1 MADYSLPDGKTLTVP
16 DDASKEY
23 LDTLQ
28 NRLVELYPETYKPF
42 TEPPEERPKGLAAFA
57 DPQNYI
63 EAARGLK
70 ETARAYPAG
79 IVDMTLGSLQ
89 GLSAYVDDDNDNA
102 LTQGLADLRKY
113 YSDSDVYKP
122 AEGYEDSYFTMFG
135 KGLGSF
141 TAIGATIAANPYAGF
156 AMAAGSGVDQQAANQ
171 ERLKK
176 DGNEISGLTEFLSE
190 TAGLGIGLSE
200 LYVPKKLL
208 KLLGRDQR
216 SGKILDDIVAAS
228 KSGGIELGQEVIA
241 GISQNLVTN
250 IAGLFDG
257 PEGFKFNEDIPLLES
272 AYDDATVG
280 FGVGFTADLVMR
292 SIGGRRAAGM
302 EYNREQAE
310 EQNKNLIEQDKIIQ
324 ELVLEAEQQGDQI
337 LDPTLI
343 PNESEVAVPESAEIE
358 LKPLPET
365 PILETFSF
373 APNPDGSINV
383 LGNQSQEV
391 KGTFANIEEASRGAL
406 DLHKLN
412 RNKFIASSA
421 LQISS
426 INGLSG
432 NGTATRIGQKIYD
445 PQNNYLDA
453 KALANFESTISTKRQ
468 QQIEKEKLI
477 EENEQAGQRKL
488 ASELMDNMD
497 TTGLSIEDLSQ
508 IKQNLEI
515 QLSKQQTVYPISGQV
530 NPESQLGLFWQL
542 AEKKGIG
549 AKNFYTISEAKKL
562 LNKSDFNQFM
572 SEKSSIKFKESQ
584 FSGDLIPISRKGNK
598 IDVSPQEFKK
608 TFESKNIEVNFNTP
622 AFKYLAKSLTGT
634 EKFSDMTDGQKEM
647 LLANIKSFP
656 RFNSKTK
663 LPNYSPRPYTADQL
677 NSFYKVSQGQ
687 AITINNLKTFIKNN
701 NTGKDLTPNE
711 INQLRIDLVESGRAN
726 KVGNKI
732 IGATDFEQKQSL
744 NSQSFANENKEQF
757 RERLQRS
764 TTLLPEEIDR
774 VVEGDGAYKQ
784 GTLNADDVL
793 KLPSPEASEKYDLL
807 LNKLRERLNSY
818 GLKDVA
824 IRFDNAL
831 KASLNLNT
839 KNGKVFYDANK
850 QARGK
855 DATSLY
861 DRPLR
866 TIVSSL
872 ERLDPNNDLTL
883 VELEAKLTNDLDH
896 EVIHALVQMNLL
908 KQNEFDLLVREANK
922 KLSKTDLK
930 RIEKSYSDLAELGV
944 NEEKVAELFRYYR
957 NNPESLAP
965 KPKTII
971 QKVLNFL
978 TTVSQTIYDAGFT
991 SSRTI
996 LADIESGKIGS
1007 RERGEVRNLRNYQ
1020 TALNN
1025 SLNEQVRKAA
1035 ESPSF
1040 SRKEREDLKK
1050 EIQNLDNQ
1058 IYQKTQRYLQ
1068 DYSSLSEQVIQN
1080 DSNEISY
1087 LENQKKIKQQ
1097 KLDSLKP
1104 IQLDFPSFSRVK
1116 PVKELNID
1124 RNDILSTVEING
1136 VDHDFGILYS
1146 RGDKNA
1152 FGNNNDE
1159 SDGNLYRYNN
1169 YNIVQKLSSD
1179 NRDFQYGNQVL
1190 PWVRMYKNNGYQ
1202 NYTTGTTKK
1211 WRARASLQDVAD
1223 FINNDNGVK
1232 IGDAGYLDITVTP
1245 DDFIGTATVSFNS
1258 QNQAQSLLRIEIN
1271 QEERGQG
1278 FAQAAVETILST
1290 NPEIV
1295 NGNKKLNVYD
1305 ITDDGAKFWDAINTE
1320 FNNTRG
1326 ETYLDGK
1333 LGFGTIPEPIQ
1344 EQPSYNRAGLVPS
1357 NVLYG
1362 GKIEEEVYRVWADNN
1377 KNPKAKD
1384 FQQLY
1389 KKLSPT
1395 SKKNHPF
1402 VDYSTLKKEVKDAA
1416 QTGIDSRWYERWG
1429 LEMPNII
1436 GMANMNEFSGV
1447 FGITSAQA
1455 TPEQNLKDSLR
1466 TMIIARKYNPET
1478 ESKKFKAA
1486 LLRAGV
1492 GKGQKQRIDAIQ
1504 KFYELGVFARAGSS
1518 QKTLTYAL
1526 EVLSSANGEFTPFMV
1541 VDRHMIRKFGLSEN
1555 TESANEIEYRMIQAI
1570 NGLLAT
1576 EDYVINGQP
1585 DTFTPPQIQA
1595 LLWGHQRYKGITA
1608 SKITNEGSFDAAL
1621 QSSQQEVK
1629 ELQAMEKVGDFSL
1642 DRSFSNKFLNPPRYI
1657 SNKKTDIFDTNL
1669 QRDMFDSI
1677 LELAPATIIEFK
1689 IGRARGYLPEQ
1700 LDNPISFERWNKFQ
1714 NDSLKAITVNNKI
1727 KFLRNLGIAHE
1738 IVRSGGTWEGEFNPN
1753 IILKLPGAS
1762 PQIQNNVAAVM
1773 VDALMQD
1780 AAIVAR
1786 PTSGGRKTSLLI
1798 TKPENAKFKKI
1809 ELDNILQRL
1818 SEINNNGEPVDFTV
1832 AASKKSGIIIVDP
1845 KQFNGE
1851 PYTVEDQNTF
1861 VNLIKPAL
1869 ITSGLQLGKYGQEST
1884 LIEHGKDT
1892 SYSIGTRG
1900 KLAELGSKIGFIGTP
1915 DLQRT
1920 ALRDLYLPLYEEYK
1934 SLAQEI
1940 GFEAKTTPAYL
1951 EKNSALNGIININAE
1966 EIADAE
1972 FRVATEISLT
1982 SKGNIPKYGVNASPI
1997 AYKVAL
2003 DFEDGKDVSVSF
2015 DAPSY
2020 SRKEQKVPDK
2030 YKDLHESLEGTN
2042 NPDKSFTDTLI
2053 DLTEEGWTKDAG
2065 SYLSRLRQGFI
2076 DDLSIVE
2083 KGTEKAAELSEEVR
2097 ERQQSA
2103 ETGAIQALRFAG
2115 QSKSLFAKMLTI
2127 GVPVYENGTTSI
2139 VPFKHGGL
2147 INIFSPL
2154 YAYTDGIDY
2163 QAMFKLYSVAQRGS
2177 RLNKS
2182 GKLVPLTT
2190 EQMDLAKQIANDYKI
2205 IETVY
2210 EQYQEFNNALLD
2222 YAKSQGI
2229 LGGTTLVES
2238 ENGTVEIGIENG
2250 KKDGKKYLLRDTVE
2264 LWKENAD
2271 FYPFYRQAADSKLG
2285 GPAIISG
2292 FIGPNPL
2299 AFKLTGSE
2307 EAITPPPLEVI
2318 SRNMQTILYAS
2329 MKNQGMQR
2337 LMQEHEL
2344 ANLAEKVRPDQAQ
2357 GANIL
2362 PVYENGNK
2370 VFYRVADPLLIKGL
2384 QSMGMNDIAGVM
2396 KVVGLPSQVLREM
2409 VTRDPGFILKNM
2421 LRDTLSVA
2429 VTSGADITPFVDTFK
2444 NFNADLT
2451 ELENRG
2457 IIGGY
2462 DAARDSQEIITQIN
2476 KLLKKEGIMDNGGL
2490 NPFESVVKIWDWLGD
2505 QTTKSDGATRKA
2517 VADSILELTGSQGE
2531 AAYQALEVLNFNRRG
2546 GSTIAKIITT
2556 AIPFL
2561 NARIQGLDVLYR
2573 ASTGRYS
2580 STISNENLEQSAE
2593 EIAHNIRRKVIGR
2606 GLFLAMLTGI
2616 YYLLVGDNEDYRGRR
2631 AQERDDNWLLYL
2643 YDDVPPLKIP
2653 IPFEVGF
2660 IFKTIPERAL
2670 DLAFGRSSLEQTS
2683 KSVARGVTQTLKVNP
2698 LGFQIIKPLVEV
2710 SNNKNGF
2717 TGSEIIPYYMREGY
2731 EPEEQFTQDTTELAR
2746 GLGKALKISPM
2757 KIDYVMKGYGGTLGT
2772 YLLTMSDMAVRQ
2784 ATGRDFVTPRLTS
2797 MPLIRNIFASPYGG
2811 GLQEQFYELRTASN
2825 RYQQTLN
2832 KLATDGRMDEFR
2844 LYRTNNT
2851 GLARTREQVL
2861 AIDRYLADYRKKEK
2875 KN

>member
-42 TEPPEERPKGLAAFA
+42 TEPPEERPKGLAGFS

-63 EAARGLK
+63 EAIRGV
-70 ETARAYPAG
+70 PAG

-89 GLSAYVDDDNDNA
+89 GYSAAFDDDNDSA

-122 AEGYEDSYFTMFG
+122 AEGYEDAYSSMFG
-135 KGLGSF
+135 KGLGSMAAIVGASIVNPAAG
-141 TAIGATIAANPYAGF
+141 TAMAIG
-156 AMAAGSGVDQQAANQ
+156 SGIDQQAANL
-171 ERLKK
+171 EKLKQ
-176 DGNEISGLTEFLSE
+176 DGNEISGLTETLSE
-190 TAGLGIGLSE
+190 ILGGVVGWSE
-200 LYVPKKLL
+200 VLVPKKLL
-208 KLLGRDQR
+208 KLFGKDQR
-216 SGKILDDIVAAS
+216 SGKVLDDIIGAI
-228 KSGGIELGQEVIA
+228 KTGGFEGIQEAGA
-241 GISQNLVTN
+241 GIAQNVITN
-250 IAGLFDG
+250 VAGLADG
-257 PEGFKFNEDIPLLES
+257 PEGFQFNKDIPLAES
-272 AYDDATVG
+272 AFDDATVG
-280 FGVGFTADLVMR
+280 FGVGFAADVIMR

-1080 DSNEISY
+1080 DGNEISY

-1179 NRDFQYGNQVL
+1179 NREFQYGNQAI
-1190 PWVRMYKNNGYQ
+1190 PWIKAYKNNGY
-1202 NYTTGTTKK
+1202 NNSITGTKKK
-1211 WRARASLQDVAD
+1211 WRAGASLQDVAD

-1258 QNQAQSLLRIEIN
+1258 QNQAQSLLRIEID
-1271 QEERGQG
+1271 QEARGQG

-1305 ITDDGAKFWDAINTE
+1305 ITDDGAKFWDAIGTE
-1320 FNNTRG
+1320 FNNDRIKKASINLQF
-1326 ETYLDGK
+1326 LDGE

-1714 NDSLKAITVNNKI
+1714 N
-1727 KFLRNLGIAHE
+1727 
-1738 IVRSGGTWEGEFNPN
+1738 
-1753 IILKLPGAS
+1753 
-1762 PQIQNNVAAVM
+1762 
-1773 VDALMQD
+1773 
-1780 AAIVAR
+1780 
-1786 PTSGGRKTSLLI
+1786 
-1798 TKPENAKFKKI
+1798 
-1809 ELDNILQRL
+1809 
-1818 SEINNNGEPVDFTV
+1818 
-1832 AASKKSGIIIVDP
+1832 
-1845 KQFNGE
+1845 
-1851 PYTVEDQNTF
+1851 
-1861 VNLIKPAL
+1861 
-1869 ITSGLQLGKYGQEST
+1869 
-1884 LIEHGKDT
+1884 
-1892 SYSIGTRG
+1892 
-1900 KLAELGSKIGFIGTP
+1900 
-1915 DLQRT
+1915 
-1920 ALRDLYLPLYEEYK
+1920 
-1934 SLAQEI
+1934 
-1940 GFEAKTTPAYL
+1940 
-1951 EKNSALNGIININAE
+1951 
-1966 EIADAE
+1966 
-1972 FRVATEISLT
+1972 
-1982 SKGNIPKYGVNASPI
+1982 
-1997 AYKVAL
+1997 
-2003 DFEDGKDVSVSF
+2003 
-2015 DAPSY
+2015 
-2020 SRKEQKVPDK
+2020 
-2030 YKDLHESLEGTN
+2030 
-2042 NPDKSFTDTLI
+2042 
-2053 DLTEEGWTKDAG
+2053 
-2065 SYLSRLRQGFI
+2065 
-2076 DDLSIVE
+2076 
-2083 KGTEKAAELSEEVR
+2083 
-2097 ERQQSA
+2097 
-2103 ETGAIQALRFAG
+2103 
-2115 QSKSLFAKMLTI
+2115 
-2127 GVPVYENGTTSI
+2127 
-2139 VPFKHGGL
+2139 
-2147 INIFSPL
+2147 
-2154 YAYTDGIDY
+2154 
-2163 QAMFKLYSVAQRGS
+2163 
-2177 RLNKS
+2177 
-2182 GKLVPLTT
+2182 
-2190 EQMDLAKQIANDYKI
+2190 
-2205 IETVY
+2205 
-2210 EQYQEFNNALLD
+2210 
-2222 YAKSQGI
+2222 
-2229 LGGTTLVES
+2229 
-2238 ENGTVEIGIENG
+2238 
-2250 KKDGKKYLLRDTVE
+2250 
-2264 LWKENAD
+2264 
-2271 FYPFYRQAADSKLG
+2271 
-2285 GPAIISG
+2285 
-2292 FIGPNPL
+2292 
-2299 AFKLTGSE
+2299 
-2307 EAITPPPLEVI
+2307 
-2318 SRNMQTILYAS
+2318 
-2329 MKNQGMQR
+2329 
-2337 LMQEHEL
+2337 
-2344 ANLAEKVRPDQAQ
+2344 
-2357 GANIL
+2357 
-2362 PVYENGNK
+2362 
-2370 VFYRVADPLLIKGL
+2370 
-2384 QSMGMNDIAGVM
+2384 
-2396 KVVGLPSQVLREM
+2396 
-2409 VTRDPGFILKNM
+2409 
-2421 LRDTLSVA
+2421 
-2429 VTSGADITPFVDTFK
+2429 
-2444 NFNADLT
+2444 
-2451 ELENRG
+2451 
-2457 IIGGY
+2457 
-2462 DAARDSQEIITQIN
+2462 
-2476 KLLKKEGIMDNGGL
+2476 
-2490 NPFESVVKIWDWLGD
+2490 
-2505 QTTKSDGATRKA
+2505 
-2517 VADSILELTGSQGE
+2517 
-2531 AAYQALEVLNFNRRG
+2531 
-2546 GSTIAKIITT
+2546 
-2556 AIPFL
+2556 
-2561 NARIQGLDVLYR
+2561 
-2573 ASTGRYS
+2573 
-2580 STISNENLEQSAE
+2580 
-2593 EIAHNIRRKVIGR
+2593 
-2606 GLFLAMLTGI
+2606 
-2616 YYLLVGDNEDYRGRR
+2616 
-2631 AQERDDNWLLYL
+2631 
-2643 YDDVPPLKIP
+2643 
-2653 IPFEVGF
+2653 
-2660 IFKTIPERAL
+2660 
-2670 DLAFGRSSLEQTS
+2670 
-2683 KSVARGVTQTLKVNP
+2683 
-2698 LGFQIIKPLVEV
+2698 
-2710 SNNKNGF
+2710 
-2717 TGSEIIPYYMREGY
+2717 
-2731 EPEEQFTQDTTELAR
+2731 
-2746 GLGKALKISPM
+2746 
-2757 KIDYVMKGYGGTLGT
+2757 
-2772 YLLTMSDMAVRQ
+2772 
-2784 ATGRDFVTPRLTS
+2784 
-2797 MPLIRNIFASPYGG
+2797 
-2811 GLQEQFYELRTASN
+2811 
-2825 RYQQTLN
+2825 
-2832 KLATDGRMDEFR
+2832 
-2844 LYRTNNT
+2844 
-2851 GLARTREQVL
+2851 
-2861 AIDRYLADYRKKEK
+2861 
-2875 KN
+2875 

>member
-63 EAARGLK
+63 EAIRGV
-70 ETARAYPAG
+70 PAG

-89 GLSAYVDDDNDNA
+89 GASAAFDDGNDNA
-102 LTQGLADLRKY
+102 LTQSIADLRKY

-122 AEGYEDSYFTMFG
+122 AEGYEDAYSSMFG
-135 KGLGSF
+135 KGLGSMAAIVGASIF
-141 TAIGATIAANPYAGF
+141 NPAAGTAMAIG
-156 AMAAGSGVDQQAANQ
+156 SGIDQQAANL
-171 ERLKK
+171 ERLKQ
-176 DGNEISGLTEFLSE
+176 DGNEISGLTETLSE
-190 TAGLGIGLSE
+190 ILGGVVGWSE
-200 LYVPKKLL
+200 VLVPKKLL
-208 KLLGRDQR
+208 KLFGKDQR
-216 SGKILDDIVAAS
+216 SGKVLDDIIGAIKTGGFEAA
-228 KSGGIELGQEVIA
+228 QETGA
-241 GISQNLVTN
+241 GIAQNLITN
-250 IAGLFDG
+250 VAGLADG
-257 PEGFKFNEDIPLLES
+257 PEGFQFNKDIPLAES
-272 AYDDATVG
+272 AFDDATVG
-280 FGVGFTADLVMR
+280 FGVGFAADVIMR

-324 ELVLEAEQQGDQI
+324 ELVLEAEQQGDPI

-663 LPNYSPRPYTADQL
+663 LPNYSPRPYTANQL

-883 VELEAKLTNDLDH
+883 VELEA
-896 EVIHALVQMNLL
+896 
-908 KQNEFDLLVREANK
+908 NK

-1124 RNDILSTVEING
+1124 RNNILSTVEING

-1211 WRARASLQDVAD
+1211 WRAKASLQDVAN
-1223 FINNDNGVK
+1223 FINNDQGLK

-1258 QNQAQSLLRIEIN
+1258 QNQAISLLRIEID

-1305 ITDDGAKFWDAINTE
+1305 ITDDGAKFWDAIGTE
-1320 FNNTRG
+1320 FNNDRIKKASINLQF
-1326 ETYLDGK
+1326 LDGK

-1362 GKIEEEVYRVWADNN
+1362 GKIEEEVYRETFNSYI
-1377 KNPKAKD
+1377 KNYH
-1384 FQQLY
+1384 Q
-1389 KKLSPT
+1389 
-1395 SKKNHPF
+1395 H
-1402 VDYSTLKKEVKDAA
+1402 LK
-1416 QTGIDSRWYERWG
+1416 R
-1429 LEMPNII
+1429 
-1436 GMANMNEFSGV
+1436 
-1447 FGITSAQA
+1447 
-1455 TPEQNLKDSLR
+1455 
-1466 TMIIARKYNPET
+1466 
-1478 ESKKFKAA
+1478 
-1486 LLRAGV
+1486 
-1492 GKGQKQRIDAIQ
+1492 
-1504 KFYELGVFARAGSS
+1504 
-1518 QKTLTYAL
+1518 
-1526 EVLSSANGEFTPFMV
+1526 
-1541 VDRHMIRKFGLSEN
+1541 
-1555 TESANEIEYRMIQAI
+1555 
-1570 NGLLAT
+1570 
-1576 EDYVINGQP
+1576 
-1585 DTFTPPQIQA
+1585 
-1595 LLWGHQRYKGITA
+1595 
-1608 SKITNEGSFDAAL
+1608 
-1621 QSSQQEVK
+1621 
-1629 ELQAMEKVGDFSL
+1629 
-1642 DRSFSNKFLNPPRYI
+1642 
-1657 SNKKTDIFDTNL
+1657 
-1669 QRDMFDSI
+1669 
-1677 LELAPATIIEFK
+1677 
-1689 IGRARGYLPEQ
+1689 
-1700 LDNPISFERWNKFQ
+1700 
-1714 NDSLKAITVNNKI
+1714 
-1727 KFLRNLGIAHE
+1727 
-1738 IVRSGGTWEGEFNPN
+1738 
-1753 IILKLPGAS
+1753 IIL
-1762 PQIQNNVAAVM
+1762 
-1773 VDALMQD
+1773 
-1780 AAIVAR
+1780 
-1786 PTSGGRKTSLLI
+1786 LLI
-1798 TKPENAKFKKI
+1798 T
-1809 ELDNILQRL
+1809 L
-1818 SEINNNGEPVDFTV
+1818 
-1832 AASKKSGIIIVDP
+1832 
-1845 KQFNGE
+1845 
-1851 PYTVEDQNTF
+1851 
-1861 VNLIKPAL
+1861 
-1869 ITSGLQLGKYGQEST
+1869 
-1884 LIEHGKDT
+1884 H
-1892 SYSIGTRG
+1892 
-1900 KLAELGSKIGFIGTP
+1900 
-1915 DLQRT
+1915 
-1920 ALRDLYLPLYEEYK
+1920 
-1934 SLAQEI
+1934 
-1940 GFEAKTTPAYL
+1940 
-1951 EKNSALNGIININAE
+1951 
-1966 EIADAE
+1966 
-1972 FRVATEISLT
+1972 
-1982 SKGNIPKYGVNASPI
+1982 
-1997 AYKVAL
+1997 
-2003 DFEDGKDVSVSF
+2003 
-2015 DAPSY
+2015 
-2020 SRKEQKVPDK
+2020 SRKK
-2030 YKDLHESLEGTN
+2030 
-2042 NPDKSFTDTLI
+2042 
-2053 DLTEEGWTKDAG
+2053 
-2065 SYLSRLRQGFI
+2065 
-2076 DDLSIVE
+2076 
-2083 KGTEKAAELSEEVR
+2083 
-2097 ERQQSA
+2097 
-2103 ETGAIQALRFAG
+2103 
-2115 QSKSLFAKMLTI
+2115 
-2127 GVPVYENGTTSI
+2127 
-2139 VPFKHGGL
+2139 
-2147 INIFSPL
+2147 
-2154 YAYTDGIDY
+2154 
-2163 QAMFKLYSVAQRGS
+2163 
-2177 RLNKS
+2177 
-2182 GKLVPLTT
+2182 
-2190 EQMDLAKQIANDYKI
+2190 
-2205 IETVY
+2205 
-2210 EQYQEFNNALLD
+2210 
-2222 YAKSQGI
+2222 
-2229 LGGTTLVES
+2229 
-2238 ENGTVEIGIENG
+2238 
-2250 KKDGKKYLLRDTVE
+2250 
-2264 LWKENAD
+2264 
-2271 FYPFYRQAADSKLG
+2271 
-2285 GPAIISG
+2285 
-2292 FIGPNPL
+2292 
-2299 AFKLTGSE
+2299 
-2307 EAITPPPLEVI
+2307 
-2318 SRNMQTILYAS
+2318 
-2329 MKNQGMQR
+2329 
-2337 LMQEHEL
+2337 
-2344 ANLAEKVRPDQAQ
+2344 
-2357 GANIL
+2357 
-2362 PVYENGNK
+2362 
-2370 VFYRVADPLLIKGL
+2370 
-2384 QSMGMNDIAGVM
+2384 
-2396 KVVGLPSQVLREM
+2396 
-2409 VTRDPGFILKNM
+2409 
-2421 LRDTLSVA
+2421 
-2429 VTSGADITPFVDTFK
+2429 
-2444 NFNADLT
+2444 
-2451 ELENRG
+2451 
-2457 IIGGY
+2457 
-2462 DAARDSQEIITQIN
+2462 
-2476 KLLKKEGIMDNGGL
+2476 
-2490 NPFESVVKIWDWLGD
+2490 
-2505 QTTKSDGATRKA
+2505 
-2517 VADSILELTGSQGE
+2517 
-2531 AAYQALEVLNFNRRG
+2531 
-2546 GSTIAKIITT
+2546 
-2556 AIPFL
+2556 
-2561 NARIQGLDVLYR
+2561 
-2573 ASTGRYS
+2573 
-2580 STISNENLEQSAE
+2580 
-2593 EIAHNIRRKVIGR
+2593 
-2606 GLFLAMLTGI
+2606 
-2616 YYLLVGDNEDYRGRR
+2616 
-2631 AQERDDNWLLYL
+2631 
-2643 YDDVPPLKIP
+2643 
-2653 IPFEVGF
+2653 
-2660 IFKTIPERAL
+2660 
-2670 DLAFGRSSLEQTS
+2670 
-2683 KSVARGVTQTLKVNP
+2683 
-2698 LGFQIIKPLVEV
+2698 
-2710 SNNKNGF
+2710 
-2717 TGSEIIPYYMREGY
+2717 
-2731 EPEEQFTQDTTELAR
+2731 
-2746 GLGKALKISPM
+2746 
-2757 KIDYVMKGYGGTLGT
+2757 
-2772 YLLTMSDMAVRQ
+2772 
-2784 ATGRDFVTPRLTS
+2784 
-2797 MPLIRNIFASPYGG
+2797 
-2811 GLQEQFYELRTASN
+2811 
-2825 RYQQTLN
+2825 
-2832 KLATDGRMDEFR
+2832 
-2844 LYRTNNT
+2844 
-2851 GLARTREQVL
+2851 
-2861 AIDRYLADYRKKEK
+2861 
-2875 KN
+2875 

>member
-42 TEPPEERPKGLAAFA
+42 TEPPEERPKGLAGFS

-63 EAARGLK
+63 EAIRGV
-70 ETARAYPAG
+70 PAG

-89 GLSAYVDDDNDNA
+89 GYSAAFDDDNDSA

-122 AEGYEDSYFTMFG
+122 AEGYEDAYSSMFG
-135 KGLGSF
+135 KGLGSMAAIVGASIVNPAAG
-141 TAIGATIAANPYAGF
+141 TAMAIG
-156 AMAAGSGVDQQAANQ
+156 SGIDQQAANL
-171 ERLKK
+171 ERLKQ
-176 DGNEISGLTEFLSE
+176 DGNEISGLTETLSE
-190 TAGLGIGLSE
+190 ILGGVVGWSE
-200 LYVPKKLL
+200 VLVPKKLL
-208 KLLGRDQR
+208 KLFGKDQR
-216 SGKILDDIVAAS
+216 SGKVLDDIIGAIKTGGFEAA
-228 KSGGIELGQEVIA
+228 QETGA
-241 GISQNLVTN
+241 GIAQNVITN
-250 IAGLFDG
+250 VAGLADG
-257 PEGFKFNEDIPLLES
+257 PEGFQFNKDIPLAES
-272 AYDDATVG
+272 AFDDATVG
-280 FGVGFTADLVMR
+280 FGVGFAADVIMR

-324 ELVLEAEQQGDQI
+324 ELVLEAEQQGDPI

-1223 FINNDNGVK
+1223 FINNDQWCKNWRCW
-1232 IGDAGYLDITVTP
+1232 
-1245 DDFIGTATVSFNS
+1245 
-1258 QNQAQSLLRIEIN
+1258 LLR
-1271 QEERGQG
+1271 
-1278 FAQAAVETILST
+1278 
-1290 NPEIV
+1290 
-1295 NGNKKLNVYD
+1295 YYCY
-1305 ITDDGAKFWDAINTE
+1305 
-1320 FNNTRG
+1320 TR
-1326 ETYLDGK
+1326 
-1333 LGFGTIPEPIQ
+1333 
-1344 EQPSYNRAGLVPS
+1344 
-1357 NVLYG
+1357 
-1362 GKIEEEVYRVWADNN
+1362 
-1377 KNPKAKD
+1377 
-1384 FQQLY
+1384 
-1389 KKLSPT
+1389 
-1395 SKKNHPF
+1395 
-1402 VDYSTLKKEVKDAA
+1402 
-1416 QTGIDSRWYERWG
+1416 
-1429 LEMPNII
+1429 
-1436 GMANMNEFSGV
+1436 
-1447 FGITSAQA
+1447 
-1455 TPEQNLKDSLR
+1455 
-1466 TMIIARKYNPET
+1466 
-1478 ESKKFKAA
+1478 
-1486 LLRAGV
+1486 
-1492 GKGQKQRIDAIQ
+1492 
-1504 KFYELGVFARAGSS
+1504 
-1518 QKTLTYAL
+1518 
-1526 EVLSSANGEFTPFMV
+1526 
-1541 VDRHMIRKFGLSEN
+1541 
-1555 TESANEIEYRMIQAI
+1555 
-1570 NGLLAT
+1570 
-1576 EDYVINGQP
+1576 
-1585 DTFTPPQIQA
+1585 
-1595 LLWGHQRYKGITA
+1595 
-1608 SKITNEGSFDAAL
+1608 
-1621 QSSQQEVK
+1621 
-1629 ELQAMEKVGDFSL
+1629 
-1642 DRSFSNKFLNPPRYI
+1642 
-1657 SNKKTDIFDTNL
+1657 
-1669 QRDMFDSI
+1669 
-1677 LELAPATIIEFK
+1677 
-1689 IGRARGYLPEQ
+1689 
-1700 LDNPISFERWNKFQ
+1700 
-1714 NDSLKAITVNNKI
+1714 
-1727 KFLRNLGIAHE
+1727 
-1738 IVRSGGTWEGEFNPN
+1738 
-1753 IILKLPGAS
+1753 
-1762 PQIQNNVAAVM
+1762 
-1773 VDALMQD
+1773 
-1780 AAIVAR
+1780 
-1786 PTSGGRKTSLLI
+1786 
-1798 TKPENAKFKKI
+1798 
-1809 ELDNILQRL
+1809 
-1818 SEINNNGEPVDFTV
+1818 
-1832 AASKKSGIIIVDP
+1832 
-1845 KQFNGE
+1845 
-1851 PYTVEDQNTF
+1851 
-1861 VNLIKPAL
+1861 
-1869 ITSGLQLGKYGQEST
+1869 
-1884 LIEHGKDT
+1884 
-1892 SYSIGTRG
+1892 
-1900 KLAELGSKIGFIGTP
+1900 
-1915 DLQRT
+1915 
-1920 ALRDLYLPLYEEYK
+1920 
-1934 SLAQEI
+1934 
-1940 GFEAKTTPAYL
+1940 
-1951 EKNSALNGIININAE
+1951 
-1966 EIADAE
+1966 
-1972 FRVATEISLT
+1972 
-1982 SKGNIPKYGVNASPI
+1982 
-1997 AYKVAL
+1997 
-2003 DFEDGKDVSVSF
+2003 
-2015 DAPSY
+2015 
-2020 SRKEQKVPDK
+2020 
-2030 YKDLHESLEGTN
+2030 
-2042 NPDKSFTDTLI
+2042 
-2053 DLTEEGWTKDAG
+2053 
-2065 SYLSRLRQGFI
+2065 
-2076 DDLSIVE
+2076 
-2083 KGTEKAAELSEEVR
+2083 
-2097 ERQQSA
+2097 
-2103 ETGAIQALRFAG
+2103 
-2115 QSKSLFAKMLTI
+2115 
-2127 GVPVYENGTTSI
+2127 
-2139 VPFKHGGL
+2139 
-2147 INIFSPL
+2147 
-2154 YAYTDGIDY
+2154 
-2163 QAMFKLYSVAQRGS
+2163 
-2177 RLNKS
+2177 
-2182 GKLVPLTT
+2182 
-2190 EQMDLAKQIANDYKI
+2190 
-2205 IETVY
+2205 
-2210 EQYQEFNNALLD
+2210 
-2222 YAKSQGI
+2222 
-2229 LGGTTLVES
+2229 
-2238 ENGTVEIGIENG
+2238 
-2250 KKDGKKYLLRDTVE
+2250 
-2264 LWKENAD
+2264 
-2271 FYPFYRQAADSKLG
+2271 
-2285 GPAIISG
+2285 
-2292 FIGPNPL
+2292 
-2299 AFKLTGSE
+2299 
-2307 EAITPPPLEVI
+2307 
-2318 SRNMQTILYAS
+2318 
-2329 MKNQGMQR
+2329 
-2337 LMQEHEL
+2337 
-2344 ANLAEKVRPDQAQ
+2344 
-2357 GANIL
+2357 
-2362 PVYENGNK
+2362 
-2370 VFYRVADPLLIKGL
+2370 
-2384 QSMGMNDIAGVM
+2384 
-2396 KVVGLPSQVLREM
+2396 
-2409 VTRDPGFILKNM
+2409 
-2421 LRDTLSVA
+2421 
-2429 VTSGADITPFVDTFK
+2429 
-2444 NFNADLT
+2444 
-2451 ELENRG
+2451 
-2457 IIGGY
+2457 
-2462 DAARDSQEIITQIN
+2462 
-2476 KLLKKEGIMDNGGL
+2476 
-2490 NPFESVVKIWDWLGD
+2490 
-2505 QTTKSDGATRKA
+2505 
-2517 VADSILELTGSQGE
+2517 
-2531 AAYQALEVLNFNRRG
+2531 
-2546 GSTIAKIITT
+2546 
-2556 AIPFL
+2556 
-2561 NARIQGLDVLYR
+2561 
-2573 ASTGRYS
+2573 
-2580 STISNENLEQSAE
+2580 
-2593 EIAHNIRRKVIGR
+2593 
-2606 GLFLAMLTGI
+2606 
-2616 YYLLVGDNEDYRGRR
+2616 
-2631 AQERDDNWLLYL
+2631 
-2643 YDDVPPLKIP
+2643 
-2653 IPFEVGF
+2653 
-2660 IFKTIPERAL
+2660 
-2670 DLAFGRSSLEQTS
+2670 
-2683 KSVARGVTQTLKVNP
+2683 
-2698 LGFQIIKPLVEV
+2698 
-2710 SNNKNGF
+2710 
-2717 TGSEIIPYYMREGY
+2717 
-2731 EPEEQFTQDTTELAR
+2731 
-2746 GLGKALKISPM
+2746 
-2757 KIDYVMKGYGGTLGT
+2757 
-2772 YLLTMSDMAVRQ
+2772 
-2784 ATGRDFVTPRLTS
+2784 
-2797 MPLIRNIFASPYGG
+2797 
-2811 GLQEQFYELRTASN
+2811 
-2825 RYQQTLN
+2825 
-2832 KLATDGRMDEFR
+2832 
-2844 LYRTNNT
+2844 
-2851 GLARTREQVL
+2851 
-2861 AIDRYLADYRKKEK
+2861 
-2875 KN
+2875 